1 MAKPLLGSGFAKLF
15 LKRRYTKYEENAN
28 NFYLQ
33 MCYDYLKRQSIKH
46 SEFFSNDTK
55 FAIRSYLKS
64 GVKIRAFTKSSYFS
78 LSDKSESKT
87 RI

>member
-15 LKRRYTKYEENAN
+15 LKKHYTKYEENAN

-33 MCYDYLKRQSIKH
+33 MCYDYFKRQRIKH

-55 FAIRSYLKS
+55 FAVRSYLKC
-64 GVKIRAFTKSSYFS
+64 GAKIRAFTMSSYFTS
-78 LSDKSESKT
+78 SDKSESKT